1 MTDLA
6 ARPPRERRRGRGP
19 LAAMWAAAA
28 LFLALLA
35 LLATRVSAG
44 QDPALRARA
53 DAAPLPAKKVLIR
66 KVYETRVIVQLP
78 ASAPP
83 QASSSSQ
90 SVSGGGSYAS
100 GAPVT
105 RTS

>member
-1 MTDLA
+1 MTE
-6 ARPPRERRRGRGP
+6 ARPARRRRGRGP
-19 LAAMWAAAA
+19 LAAMWFSAA

-35 LLATRVSAG
+35 LLASRVSAG
-44 QDPALRARA
+44 QDPALLARA
-53 DAAPLPAKKVLIR
+53 AKTPLPARRVLIR
-66 KVYETRVIVQLP
+66 KVIETRVIVQLP

-90 SVSGGGSYAS
+90 SVSGGGAYSS